1 MSSNNSSVHV
11 KQEGSSSNNVPQFD
25 YFPLRACTKED
36 IEETRYH
43 IMKFHSIKPVH
54 LSKDFEN
61 PTRLHRKDPKNLQFQ
76 LSLKE
81 LEEKRKEDEKKN
93 AQKIQR
99 RQEYIRKK
107 GIKESEMTD
116 EQIDEK
122 IELESMSEEERKK
135 KLEQKKKEEEEEM
148 LEKEK
153 EERLKHIAPDGGA
166 RKRKQVIKRKTR
178 QIRAYDEDKRR
189 LRYEE
194 FYPWVLE
201 DYDAKQAWVGNYE
214 AGVTDNFCLLV
225 LDNANKCFKLVPLD
239 KYYRFTSRNKY
250 ATLTLEEA
258 EAKMNKGSNGQRWL
272 MRKMADEAASGQRV
286 DLRYRKLQT
295 TSKQEKEEEDGDT
308 AVKKSEDEDMDF
320 DDEFQDDEEAPIIQ
334 GNEAENKLVE
344 GKMKKNMLRA
354 NNLIEHNE
362 DSDSDL
368 DDLFEV
374 RKVDKEGKKLR
385 KALAQNAINEVYDTD
400 DEDDENN
407 PYLSESE
414 IEKDDSDEDEDKI
427 ITIKKEPGLDGKVQE
442 EITIKKE
449 DGDTTEVTTS
459 TEQKQKNVF
468 VSKYS
473 DGVLTLKAPKVILSQ
488 FPEGEWNP
496 TTAICRKH
504 DIEATEEDH
513 PPLKKI
519 KLKIGHK
526 KIRSQ
531 STDPEF
537 HEISKADVDELL
549 RDGPIPLTTLVRSLR
564 AKMSKDPN
572 ARSNLKHVLKGHFT
586 LRNKKVYKRDE

>member
-1 MSSNNSSVHV
+1 MSSNNSTVRV
-11 KQEGSSSNNVPQFD
+11 KQEETNNHEPQFD

-43 IMKFHSIKPVH
+43 IMKFHSMKPVH

-135 KLEQKKKEEEEEM
+135 KLEQKKKEEEAEK

-239 KYYRFTSRNKY
+239 KYYRFTPRNKY

-295 TSKQEKEEEDGDT
+295 TSKQEKEEDPT
-308 AVKKSEDEDMDF
+308 VKKSEDEDMDF

-354 NNLIEHNE
+354 NNLIEHDE

-385 KALAQNAINEVYDTD
+385 KALAQNAMNEVYDTD
-400 DEDDENN
+400 DEEDNN

-414 IEKDDSDEDEDKI
+414 IEEDDSDGEEDKI
-427 ITIKKEPGLDGKVQE
+427 ITIKKEPGLDGKLRE
-442 EITIKKE
+442 EITVKKE
-449 DGDTTEVTTS
+449 DGDTTEITS
-459 TEQKQKNVF
+459 TTRQEQRKVF

-473 DGVLTLKAPKVILSQ
+473 DGVLILKAPKIILMQ

-496 TTAICRKH
+496 TTAIRRKRH
-504 DIEATEEDH
+504 DNFGEEEH

-519 KLKIGHK
+519 KLKLGHK
-526 KIRSQ
+526 KTNSQ
-531 STDPEF
+531 SPDSRF
-537 HEISKADVDELL
+537 HQISKADVDELL

-564 AKMSKDPN
+564 TKMSKDPN

-586 LRNKKVYKRDE
+586 LKNKKVYRKGD

>member
-1 MSSNNSSVHV
+1 MSSNNSTVKV
-11 KQEGSSSNNVPQFD
+11 KQEGTNNNEPQFD

-43 IMKFHSIKPVH
+43 IMKFHSMKPVH

-135 KLEQKKKEEEEEM
+135 KLEQKKKEEEAEK

-239 KYYRFTSRNKY
+239 KYYRFTPRNKY

-295 TSKQEKEEEDGDT
+295 TSKQEKEEDPT
-308 AVKKSEDEDMDF
+308 AKKSEDEDMDF

-354 NNLIEHNE
+354 NNLIEHDE

-385 KALAQNAINEVYDTD
+385 KALAQNAMNEVYDTD
-400 DEDDENN
+400 DEEDNN

-414 IEKDDSDEDEDKI
+414 IEEDDSDGEEDKI
-427 ITIKKEPGLDGKVQE
+427 ITIKKEPGLDGKLRE
-442 EITIKKE
+442 EITVKKE
-449 DGDTTEVTTS
+449 DGDTTEITS
-459 TEQKQKNVF
+459 TTRQEQRKVF

-473 DGVLTLKAPKVILSQ
+473 DGVLTLKAPKIILMQ

-496 TTAICRKH
+496 TTAIRRKRH
-504 DIEATEEDH
+504 DNFGEEEH
-513 PPLKKI
+513 LPLKKI
-519 KLKIGHK
+519 KLKLGHK
-526 KIRSQ
+526 KANSQ
-531 STDPEF
+531 SPNSRS
-537 HEISKADVDELL
+537 HQISKADVDELL

-564 AKMSKDPN
+564 MKMSKDPN

-586 LRNKKVYKRDE
+586 LRNKKVYRKGD

>member
-1 MSSNNSSVHV
+1 M
-11 KQEGSSSNNVPQFD
+11 
-25 YFPLRACTKED
+25 
-36 IEETRYH
+36 
-43 IMKFHSIKPVH
+43 KPVH

-135 KLEQKKKEEEEEM
+135 KLEQKKKEEEAEK

-239 KYYRFTSRNKY
+239 KYYRFTPRNKY

-295 TSKQEKEEEDGDT
+295 TSKQEKEEDPT
-308 AVKKSEDEDMDF
+308 VKKSEDEDMDF

-334 GNEAENKLVE
+334 GNEAENRLVE

-354 NNLIEHNE
+354 NNLIEHDE

-385 KALAQNAINEVYDTD
+385 KALAQNAMNEVYDTD
-400 DEDDENN
+400 DEEDNN

-414 IEKDDSDEDEDKI
+414 IEEDDSDGEEDKI
-427 ITIKKEPGLDGKVQE
+427 ITIKKEPGLDGKLRE
-442 EITIKKE
+442 EITVKKE
-449 DGDTTEVTTS
+449 DGDTTEITS
-459 TEQKQKNVF
+459 TTRQEQRKVF

-473 DGVLTLKAPKVILSQ
+473 DGVLTLKAPKIILMQ

-496 TTAICRKH
+496 TTAIRRKRH
-504 DIEATEEDH
+504 DNFGEEEH

-519 KLKIGHK
+519 KLKLGHK
-526 KIRSQ
+526 KTNSQ
-531 STDPEF
+531 SPDSRF
-537 HEISKADVDELL
+537 HQISKADVDELL

-564 AKMSKDPN
+564 TKMSKDPN

-586 LRNKKVYKRDE
+586 LKNKKVYRKGD

>member
-1 MSSNNSSVHV
+1 MSSNNSTVRV
-11 KQEGSSSNNVPQFD
+11 KQEETNNHEPQFD

-43 IMKFHSIKPVH
+43 IMKFHSMKPVH

-135 KLEQKKKEEEEEM
+135 KLEQKKKEEEAEK

-201 DYDAKQAWVGNYE
+201 DYDAKQAWIGNYE

-239 KYYRFTSRNKY
+239 KYYRFTPRNKY

-295 TSKQEKEEEDGDT
+295 TSKQEKEEDPT
-308 AVKKSEDEDMDF
+308 VKKSEDEDMDF

-334 GNEAENKLVE
+334 GNEAENRLVE

-354 NNLIEHNE
+354 NNLIEHDE

-385 KALAQNAINEVYDTD
+385 KALAQNAMNEVYDTD
-400 DEDDENN
+400 DEEDNN

-414 IEKDDSDEDEDKI
+414 IEEDDSDGEEDKI
-427 ITIKKEPGLDGKVQE
+427 ITIKKEPGLDGKLRE
-442 EITIKKE
+442 EITVKKE
-449 DGDTTEVTTS
+449 DGDTTEITS
-459 TEQKQKNVF
+459 TTRQEQRKVF

-473 DGVLTLKAPKVILSQ
+473 DGVLILKAPKIILMQ

-496 TTAICRKH
+496 TTAIRRKRH
-504 DIEATEEDH
+504 DNFGEEEH

-519 KLKIGHK
+519 KLKLGHK
-526 KIRSQ
+526 KTNSQ
-531 STDPEF
+531 SPDSRF
-537 HEISKADVDELL
+537 HQISKADVDELL

-564 AKMSKDPN
+564 TKMSKDPN

-586 LRNKKVYKRDE
+586 LKNKKVYRKGD

>member
-1 MSSNNSSVHV
+1 M
-11 KQEGSSSNNVPQFD
+11 
-25 YFPLRACTKED
+25 
-36 IEETRYH
+36 
-43 IMKFHSIKPVH
+43 KPVH

-99 RQEYIRKK
+99 RQEFIRKK

-135 KLEQKKKEEEEEM
+135 KLEQKKKEEEAEK

-239 KYYRFTSRNKY
+239 KYYRFTPRNKY

-295 TSKQEKEEEDGDT
+295 TSKQEKEEDPT
-308 AVKKSEDEDMDF
+308 VKKSEDEDMDF

-354 NNLIEHNE
+354 NNLIEHDE

-385 KALAQNAINEVYDTD
+385 KALAQNAMNEVYDTD
-400 DEDDENN
+400 DEEDNN

-414 IEKDDSDEDEDKI
+414 IEEDDSDGEEDKI
-427 ITIKKEPGLDGKVQE
+427 ITIKKEPGLDGKLRE
-442 EITIKKE
+442 EITVKKE
-449 DGDTTEVTTS
+449 DGDTTEITS
-459 TEQKQKNVF
+459 TTRQEQRKVF

-473 DGVLTLKAPKVILSQ
+473 DGVLTLKAPKIILMQ

-496 TTAICRKH
+496 TTAIRRKRH
-504 DIEATEEDH
+504 DNFGEEEH

-519 KLKIGHK
+519 KLKLGHK
-526 KIRSQ
+526 KTNSQ
-531 STDPEF
+531 SPDSRF
-537 HEISKADVDELL
+537 HQISKADVDELL

-564 AKMSKDPN
+564 TKMSKDPN

-586 LRNKKVYKRDE
+586 LKNKKVYRKGD